1 MIATH
6 NQAIKLDVA
15 VTGAAREINAMLTC
29 ESSAAVKAVIND
41 VLDDVDSAQ
50 TSIADF
56 IKQDIRS
63 TGIKIQ
69 RANDTIK
76 KTQTARAIIGFG
88 IGALILII
96 TAIHVAIAYWILS
109 SKDEDHSTPAR
120 VSTYI
125 LCKIFFK
132 QVLTN

>member
-6 NQAIKLDVA
+6 NQAMKLDVA
-15 VTGAAREINAMLTC
+15 VSGAAREINAMLTC

-69 RANDTIK
+69 RANNTIK
-76 KTQTARAIIGFG
+76 KTQTARAILGFG

-96 TAIHVAIAYWILS
+96 TAVHVALAYWILS
-109 SKDEDHSTPAR
+109 SKDEDHSTPKR
-120 VSTYI
+120 VSTNKYSNT
-125 LCKIFFK
+125 FFEMS
-132 QVLTN
+132 